1 MAGRKL
7 VNYLPEGKLN
17 FNYFRIGFMKK
28 LILLL
33 IPVMLIIAGCSQ
45 SILEPTAPALEVQKS
60 VIQLPPPSSLSIEN
74 VYEVSEEI
82 DGSRG
87 GMVKMNESYSSGS
100 GLVTIK
106 AKLKIPQDAF
116 SGTET
121 IGYLVSGSDG
131 SIDFS
136 PGMSFNKDLQFDIRF
151 TGLDLSGIN
160 PDEIHFMYMDPDGT
174 THPVE
179 YSSLTVDLD
188 RGVLEVKDA
197 VISHFSRYI
206 WSR

>member
-1 MAGRKL
+1 
-7 VNYLPEGKLN
+7 
-17 FNYFRIGFMKK
+17 MKK
-28 LILLL
+28 LLLLL

-45 SILEPTAPALEVQKS
+45 SILEPTAPTLEVQKS

-74 VYEVSEEI
+74 DYQVSEEI